1 VPHIE
6 PERILALIVTY
17 CMAENHRI
25 VE

>member
-17 CMAENHRI
+17 RMAENHRI